1 MANNSWDWIYKRE
14 VREGYVDKKTGRYLY
29 YDVEK
34 PHEDLKKVISVLKK
48 HKVRRILY
56 LGCGAGRNLIP
67 LVRASFEVYGM
78 DLSPGGLKIIRE
90 KLRSEKLGAELR
102 IGDVFRKLPYPK
114 ECFDAVISVQVLNHN
129 VKKKILGTIGE
140 ITRVLKPN
148 GMIFITLPGMFAKGK
163 MRYYYNHD
171 SREIAPRT
179 RLPIKGEEKGLPHFY
194 YNISIIRR
202 HFKDFR
208 ILEFWKD
215 KLDYYCFIARK
226 K

>member
-1 MANNSWDWIYKRE
+1 MPNNSWDRIYKRE
-14 VREGYVDKKTGRYLY
+14 VREGYVDKKTGKYLY

-34 PHEDLKKVISVLKK
+34 PHEDLKKVVSILKK
-48 HKVRRILY
+48 NRVKRILY

-67 LVRASFEVYGM
+67 LVRAGFEVQGI
-78 DLSPGGLKIIRE
+78 DLSSEGLKLIRD
-90 KLRSEKLGAELR
+90 KLGRERLRAELR
-102 IGDVFRKLPYPK
+102 VGDVFRKLPYPPGN
-114 ECFDAVISVQVLNHN
+114 FDAVISVQVLNHN
-129 VKKKILGTIGE
+129 VEKKILGTIGE

-148 GMIFITLPGMFAKGK
+148 GMIFITLPGMFANGK

-179 RLPIKGEEKGLPHFY
+179 RMPTKGEEKGLPHFY
-194 YNISIIRR
+194 YNKAIIRK
-202 HFKDFR
+202 HFKEFR
-208 ILEFWKD
+208 SLESWKD